1 MRRGAGLVLGV
12 AIVLGA
18 VLGSAGGAG
27 AGAYDDPFFLGWS
40 NFIPSVTTDFA
51 ANTESDCPKGS
62 LKCVDNVIREMTRRY
77 DRLGCD
83 HDSAFA
89 LTYLLTTKEYR
100 NAVNDPSFFS
110 DNAFINHQD
119 AGFADLYFKAFDAW
133 QAGRLADV
141 PPAWR
146 LAFRAT
152 DRREVTGMGD
162 VLLGMNAH
170 VNRDLPFILNAIG
183 LVKPDGSSRKPD
195 HDRVN
200 DFLNAVNKYLLTTAS
215 GYLDPTMDDGD
226 VPGTTI
232 DNSASVQLLVAWRE
246 GAWRNAERLA
256 GATSDAER
264 ATIAQDIEDTAARIG
279 LGIREAYR
287 YNGITNGTTAARD
300 SFCTANWRAL

>member
-27 AGAYDDPFFLGWS
+27 AGTYDDPFFLGWS
-40 NFIPSVTTDFA
+40 TYLPSITTDFT
-51 ANTESDCPKGS
+51 ANTETDCPKGS
-62 LKCVDNVIREMTRRY
+62 ISCVDNVIREMTKRY

-89 LTYLLTTKEYR
+89 LTYLLTTQEYR
-100 NAVNDPSFFS
+100 TAVEDPSFFS

-133 QAGRLADV
+133 QAGRVADV

-146 LAFRAT
+146 IAFRAT

-162 VLLGMNAH
+162 ILLGMNAH

-183 LVKPDGSSRKPD
+183 LVKPDGTSRKPD
-195 HDRVN
+195 HDKVN
-200 DFLNAVNKYLLTTAS
+200 VFLNEVNKYLLTTAA
-215 GYLDPTMDDGD
+215 GYLDPTIDDGD

-256 GATSDAER
+256 AATTDADR
-264 ATIAQDIEDTAARIG
+264 AAVAQDIEDTAARIG
-279 LGIREAYR
+279 LGLREAYR
-287 YNGITNGTTAARD
+287 YNGLTNGTTAARD
-300 SFCTANWRAL
+300 SYCTMNWRAL

>member
-18 VLGSAGGAG
+18 VLGSAGGAS
-27 AGAYDDPFFLGWS
+27 AGTYDDPFFLGWS
-40 NFIPSVTTDFA
+40 SFLPSITTDFT
-51 ANTESDCPKGS
+51 ANTETDCPKGS
-62 LKCVDNVIREMTRRY
+62 MACVDNVIREMTRRY
-77 DRLGCD
+77 DNLRCD

-89 LTYLLTTKEYR
+89 LTYLLTTQEYR
-100 NAVNDPSFFS
+100 NAVEDPTFFS
-110 DNAFINHQD
+110 DTPFINHQD

-133 QAGRLADV
+133 QAGRVADV

-146 LAFRAT
+146 VAFRAT

-162 VLLGMNAH
+162 ILLGMNAH

-195 HDRVN
+195 HDKVN
-200 DFLNAVNKYLLTTAS
+200 VFLDEVNKYLLTTAA
-215 GYLDPTMDDGD
+215 GYLDPTIDDGD
-226 VPGTTI
+226 IPGTTI

-256 GATSDAER
+256 AATSAAER
-264 ATIAQDIEDTAARIG
+264 AAVAQDIEDTAARIG
-279 LGIREAYR
+279 LVLRAAYR
-287 YNGITNGTTAARD
+287 YNGLTNGTTAARD
-300 SFCTANWRAL
+300 SFCATAWRAL

>member
-27 AGAYDDPFFLGWS
+27 AGSYDDPFFLGWT
-40 NFIPSVTTDFA
+40 NFLPSVTTDFQ
-51 ANTESDCPKGS
+51 ANTETDCPKGS
-62 LKCVDNVIREMTRRY
+62 TKCVDNVIREMTKRY
-77 DRLGCD
+77 DNLRCD

-100 NAVNDPSFFS
+100 NAIDDPNFFS

-133 QAGRLADV
+133 QAGRIADV

-146 LAFRAT
+146 IAFRAT

-162 VLLGMNAH
+162 ILLGMNAH

-195 HDRVN
+195 HDKVN
-200 DFLNAVNKYLLTTAS
+200 VFLDQVNKYLLTTAA
-215 GYLDPTMDDGD
+215 GYLDPTIDDGD

-256 GATSDAER
+256 SATTDADR
-264 ATIAQDIEDTAARIG
+264 AAVAQDIEDTAARIG
-279 LGIREAYR
+279 LGLRESYR
-287 YNGITNGTTAARD
+287 YNGLTNGTTAARD
-300 SFCTANWRAL
+300 SYCTMNWRAL